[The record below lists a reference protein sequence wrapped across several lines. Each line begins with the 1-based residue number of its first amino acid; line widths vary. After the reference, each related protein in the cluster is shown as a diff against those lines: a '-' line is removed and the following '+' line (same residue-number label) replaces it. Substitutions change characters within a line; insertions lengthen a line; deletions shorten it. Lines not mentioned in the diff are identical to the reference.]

1 MATGRMTHRRATIG
15 SAVVLA
21 LYEYDARDRLITETG
36 TIDPM
41 ARLWLRPDGT
51 YCVAPGPRPSPLPG
65 RGWSALKAVIV
76 VSGQKPVDWATFREP
91 EQTYRL
97 HVET

>member
-1 MATGRMTHRRATIG
+1 MRADLADGQYRDREVPHVATGRMTHRRATIG

-36 TIDPM
+36 TSDRM

-51 YCVAPGPRPSPLPG
+51 
-65 RGWSALKAVIV
+65 
-76 VSGQKPVDWATFREP
+76 
-91 EQTYRL
+91 
-97 HVET
+97 